1 MFFKPKYREL
11 YIMFNLKKLFF
22 VLKAPVVVV
31 KEEQNVE
38 KFIERTIVS
47 KFARGN
53 VSLQAGR
60 YITRQEID
68 ARYEKI
74 KQHSFV

>member
-1 MFFKPKYREL
+1 MLKFKKILFAPKMPTYA
-11 YIMFNLKKLFF
+11 FKK
-22 VLKAPVVVV
+22 
-31 KEEQNVE
+31 EQEIE
-38 KFIERTIVS
+38 KCIERTIVS
-47 KFARGN
+47 RLARGN

>member
-1 MFFKPKYREL
+1 MHD
-11 YIMFNLKKLFF
+11 LKRLFF
-22 VLKAPVVVV
+22 TPKTPTAVL
-31 KEEQNVE
+31 KEEQIFE
-38 KFIERTIVS
+38 KCIERTIVS
-47 KFARGN
+47 RLARGN

>member
-1 MFFKPKYREL
+1 
-11 YIMFNLKKLFF
+11 MFNRKGLFESPKILKNVF
-22 VLKAPVVVV
+22 
-31 KEEQNVE
+31 KEEKEFE
-38 KFIERTIVS
+38 KEIERIIVS
-47 KFARGN
+47 KLARGN

-74 KQHSFV
+74 KQHRFV